1 MKNRKFKKGL
11 AIVLAL
17 VMVFA
22 MTATAFADTTDTDAY
37 YYQDDTAQKYI
48 HSSDITVYVTLDSYK
63 IKTSDAGGLMER
75 RIPVTL
81 SVPSGQESATFTVR
95 DALLALQNDSE
106 YSSYQLHFQDS
117 NGNNIGS
124 TSTYF
129 YQVAQGSDEDAK
141 VYGPSGILA
150 FDGWMVRINGRFT
163 IDCYDES
170 VGGLKGET
178 IATMY
183 LEDQDEVQLYVDNTV
198 SEATSTRFTKLVPTY
213 SNGTLSVDVE
223 ESHNY
228 FGLTSPYPWTITSYA
243 KYSAMGSFSLSIYD
257 NSGQL
262 VGTISGRNGN
272 ASGVVSL
279 TTGDKYHIVMNHA
292 FKALS
297 KNLKYTGA
305 YKDFV
310 A

>member
-1 MKNRKFKKGL
+1 MKRQMKKGL

-37 YYQDDTAQKYI
+37 YYQDDTAQKYT
-48 HSSDITVYVTLDSYK
+48 HSGDITVYVTLDSYRLK
-63 IKTSDAGGLMER
+63 ASDTEGLMER

-81 SVPSGQESATFTVR
+81 SVPSGQETATFTVR

-117 NGNNIGS
+117 NGNDIGS

-129 YQVAQGSDEDAK
+129 YQVAQGSGSDAK

-150 FDGWMVRINGRFT
+150 FDGWMVRINDRFT
-163 IDCYDES
+163 IDSYDES

-183 LEDQDEVQLYVDNTV
+183 LEDQDEVQLYVDNTAL
-198 SEATSTRFTKLVPTY
+198 EAKSTRFTKLVPTY
-213 SNGTLSVDVE
+213 SNDTLSVDVK

-228 FGLTSPYPWTITSYA
+228 FGLVSPYPWTITSYA
-243 KYSAMGSFSLSIYD
+243 KYSAMGSFSLNVYD
-257 NSGQL
+257 SSDNL
-262 VGTISGRNGN
+262 VGTISGKNGN
-272 ASGVVSL
+272 ASGAVTL
-279 TTGDKYHIVMNHA
+279 TAGEKYHIILNHA
-292 FKALS
+292 FKNRS
-297 KNLKYTGA
+297 TDLKYTSA
-305 YKDFV
+305 YTEFV

>member
-1 MKNRKFKKGL
+1 MNKRKMKKGL

-37 YYQDDTAQKYI
+37 YYQDDTAQKYT

-63 IKTSDAGGLMER
+63 LKTSDTQGLTEK

-81 SVPSGQESATFTVR
+81 SIPSGQENASFTVR

-117 NGNNIGS
+117 NGNDIGS

-129 YQVAQGSDEDAK
+129 YQVVQGSGTDAK
-141 VYGPSGILA
+141 VYGPSGILT
-150 FDGWMVRINGRFT
+150 FDGWMVRINDRFT

-198 SEATSTRFTKLVPTY
+198 SETASTRFTKLVPTY
-213 SNGTLSVDVE
+213 SDGTLSVVVK

-243 KYSAMGSFSLSIYD
+243 TYSAMGSFSLSVYD
-257 NSGQL
+257 DSDQL

-272 ASGVVSL
+272 ASGDVDL
-279 TTGDKYHIVMNHA
+279 ATGGNYHIVMNHA

-305 YKDFV
+305 YIEFV